1 MTETAAAEA
10 APPATPG
17 AQTKAPKKK
26 KAAARPKP
34 AGPKLGDQIDKI
46 VADCRERGGMS
57 YFAIK
62 KALSAGGV
70 DVRKSASHIKT
81 SIKRKLD
88 SGLLV
93 QCKGSGLSGHF
104 KAGKKERTVTLAK
117 KAKKPAATASKSRKS
132 VAKKS
137 SAKRPVIK
145 KSPSKKPAAKKSP
158 SKKHGAKKPAA
169 KKTAAK
175 KPVAKKATPKKLKSP
190 PKAKVTKV
198 KATKKVV
205 KSRAR
210 PKSKPKAAA
219 KK

>member
-1 MTETAAAEA
+1 MTEIAAAEA
-10 APPATPG
+10 APPAAPG

-26 KAAARPKP
+26 KAPARPKP

-46 VADCRERGGMS
+46 VANCRERGGMS

-62 KALSAGGV
+62 KALADGGV
-70 DVRKSASHIKT
+70 DVHKSASHIKT

-145 KSPSKKPAAKKSP
+145 KSPSKKPAAKK
-158 SKKHGAKKPAA
+158 
-169 KKTAAK
+169 TAAK
-175 KPVAKKATPKKLKSP
+175 KPMAKKATPKKFQSP

>member
-1 MTETAAAEA
+1 MTEIEAASTAA
-10 APPATPG
+10 PG
-17 AQTKAPKKK
+17 PQTKAPKKK
-26 KAAARPKP
+26 KGAARPKS
-34 AGPKLGDQIDKI
+34 AGPKLGDQINKI
-46 VADCRERGGMS
+46 VADCHERGWMS

-62 KALSAGGV
+62 KALADGGV
-70 DVRKSASHIKT
+70 DVHKSASHIRT

-93 QCKGSGLSGHF
+93 QCNGLSGHF

-132 VAKKS
+132 VANKS
-137 SAKRPVIK
+137 SAKRPVTK

-158 SKKHGAKKPAA
+158 SKKPAA
-169 KKTAAK
+169 KKKTA
-175 KPVAKKATPKKLKSP
+175 PKKLKSP
-190 PKAKVTKV
+190 PKAKVIKV
-198 KATKKVV
+198 KATKKVA

-210 PKSKPKAAA
+210 PKSKPKTAA